1 MVCTQTDGKRGL
13 VHNHILINDVS
24 MIDSKACC
32 RFQYHHTYAA
42 PWTDEITA
50 RYTIP
55 DFGEKPAEKLTHAE
69 RAMQKRGEQ
78 SYKTEIRKRV
88 LEAMKS
94 CSSEEDFFRKLSANG
109 VDSVKKNTKKHGEHF
124 VYELVDTSTIT
135 ADEKLP
141 DHRLRAR
148 SYKIWFEG
156 SQRAS

>member
-1 MVCTQTDGKRGL
+1 MVCTQTDGERGL
-13 VHNHILINDVS
+13 IHNHILINDVS

-32 RFQYHHTYAA
+32 RFQYHHTYVA

-55 DFGEKPAEKLTHAE
+55 DFGEKPAEKLAHAE

-94 CSSEEDFFRKLSANG
+94 FPITGCVRDHIRYGSKALKEHLEIYERVVIRSEF
-109 VDSVKKNTKKHGEHF
+109 
-124 VYELVDTSTIT
+124 TSF
-135 ADEKLP
+135 D
-141 DHRLRAR
+141 
-148 SYKIWFEG
+148 
-156 SQRAS
+156 